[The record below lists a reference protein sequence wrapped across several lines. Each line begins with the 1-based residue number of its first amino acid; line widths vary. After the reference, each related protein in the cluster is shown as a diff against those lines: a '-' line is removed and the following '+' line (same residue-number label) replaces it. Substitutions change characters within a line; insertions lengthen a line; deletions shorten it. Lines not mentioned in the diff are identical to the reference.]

1 MLKYLVTVIGVP
13 NPSLTAQNR
22 RSSMINHGGPE
33 EGLIPPRSNSPDKL
47 LNLIAPTTPRL
58 GGRCLLEIKEGDD
71 HAVG

>member
-33 EGLIPPRSNSPDKL
+33 EGLIPL
-47 LNLIAPTTPRL
+47 VLIHLTNFLT
-58 GGRCLLEIKEGDD
+58 
-71 HAVG
+71 